1 MPVQTFTSLR
11 AAGTSGAYFRRAVLV
26 RLALFLALTVPLVWL
41 VVGAERGQL
50 SAIAR
55 EQSNLNVQNLAHAFS
70 EEVNATIGTVDLS
83 LLHLRAAWDGDPAR
97 FQALVEGLNRE
108 LHDRVLLQVA
118 LTDARGRLVFS
129 TAGPANGM
137 DVSDREQIRF
147 HLDGHGDQLFVS
159 RPMQGRV
166 SGMWAVQFTRPVYG
180 KDGRLRG
187 VIIAAVAP
195 AYFSRFYSHIELGAG
210 ASIALVR
217 HDGTIV
223 ARTTGAGGNQDMG
236 KVLLGWPYH
245 QDRVFR
251 PGHPAS
257 GLFSRVGQLD
267 GVERFYAWR
276 DLRNYPLMV
285 TVGQSV
291 KDANARFA
299 RQKAMLAGGAIVAT
313 LLLALLGW
321 STIAAADNRRRAVDA
336 LAAAEARW
344 KLALN
349 ASGEG
354 VWDCNFATG
363 SVMLSPRA
371 QAILGLD
378 STTIP
383 PTMDPVR
390 ELVHPEDAPRLMLA
404 LRDHLGGRTPD
415 FVAEH
420 RVRRPGGEWRWVL
433 ARGVVAERAPG
444 GRALRMVGTF
454 ADIDARKS
462 EEQHI
467 LYQAQH
473 DGLTGLPNRLLF
485 ADRLQQAI
493 RAAQRERTK
502 VAVLYFD
509 LDKFK
514 PVNDTYGHAVGDAL
528 LAEVAQ
534 RVGAGLR
541 GSDTLARVG
550 GDEFVVLL
558 PRCADAAQ
566 ARKVAGNIL
575 EQLNREFVA
584 GGQVLHISGS
594 IGYALFPADGQDG
607 EALLRSAD
615 RAMYAAKSAGRGCV
629 RGPEEHEQALAYP
642 V

>member
-11 AAGTSGAYFRRAVLV
+11 AAGASGAYFRRTVLV
-26 RLALFLALTVPLVWL
+26 RLAAFLALTLPLLWL
-41 VVGAERGQL
+41 TVGAERSQL

-55 EQSNLNVQNLAHAFS
+55 EQSNLDVQNLAHAFS

-83 LLHLRAAWDGDPAR
+83 LLHLRAEWDGDPRR

-118 LTDARGRLVFS
+118 VTDARGRLVFS
-129 TAGPANGM
+129 TAGPASGM
-137 DVSDREQIRF
+137 DVSDREQVRF
-147 HLDGHGDQLFVS
+147 HLDGHGDELFVS
-159 RPMQGRV
+159 RPVLGRV
-166 SGMWAVQFTRPVYG
+166 SGMWEVQFTRPVYG
-180 KDGRLRG
+180 KDGTLRG

-195 AYFSRFYSHIELGAG
+195 DYFSRFYSNIELGPG

-217 HDGTIV
+217 RDGTVV
-223 ARTTGAGGNQDMG
+223 ARTTGAGGNRDMG
-236 KVLLGWPYH
+236 KVLAGWPYH

-291 KDANARFA
+291 KDANARYA
-299 RQKAMLAGGAIVAT
+299 RQKGMLTAGAVGVT

-321 STIAAADNRRRAVDA
+321 AAIAAADNRRRAVDA

-354 VWDCNFATG
+354 VWDCNFTAN

-371 QAILGLD
+371 QAIIGVD
-378 STTIP
+378 SATIA
-383 PTMDPVR
+383 PTLESVR
-390 ELVHPEDAPRLMLA
+390 ALVHPEDTPRLLLA
-404 LRDHLGGRTPD
+404 LRDHLGGHAQD

-420 RVRRPGGEWRWVL
+420 RVRRPGGDWGWVL

-462 EEQHI
+462 EEQQMR
-467 LYQAQH
+467 YQAHH
-473 DGLTGLPNRLLF
+473 DVLTGLPNRLLF
-485 ADRLQQAI
+485 ADRLQQAV
-493 RAAQRERTK
+493 RAAHRERTAL
-502 VAVLYFD
+502 AVLYFD

-528 LAEVAQ
+528 LAEVAG
-534 RVGAGLR
+534 RVSGSLR
-541 GSDTLARVG
+541 VSDTLARVG

-566 ARKVAGNIL
+566 ARKVGENIL
-575 EQLNREFVA
+575 EQLKREFVA

-594 IGYALFPADGQDG
+594 IGYALFPADGHDG

-615 RAMYAAKSAGRGCV
+615 LAMYAAKSAGRGCV
-629 RGPEEHEQALAYP
+629 RGAAEHEQAAA
-642 V
+642 